1 MVHSIIPSSSSS
13 CSSCSSSC
21 HGSFSVS
28 MFPNTEAPI
37 VPKKIRRNLPSCFS
51 ISCSTVS
58 LTPSVNT
65 TEFYS
70 NLYVSNSSYLHSK
83 LLKWSF
89 FLLLT
94 LFRMGIFVVAH
105 GWEVGRGQKSLLPK
119 ICHIYPAM
127 MKLGTITLYLKKVQ
141 KLFDHLAYPL
151 SSADI
156 NIFFTGNQQILLY
169 QEIHI

>member
-1 MVHSIIPSSSSS
+1 MVHSIISSSSSS
-13 CSSCSSSC
+13 CYSCSSSC

-28 MFPNTEAPI
+28 MFRNIETPK
-37 VPKKIRRNLPSCFS
+37 VPKKIRRNLPSCFP

-58 LTPSVNT
+58 RTPSLDT

-83 LLKWSF
+83 LLKGSF

-119 ICHIYPAM
+119 ICHIYPAI
-127 MKLGTITLYLKKVQ
+127 MKLGTITLCLKKVQ

-156 NIFFTGNQQILLY
+156 NIFFTGNQQSLLY